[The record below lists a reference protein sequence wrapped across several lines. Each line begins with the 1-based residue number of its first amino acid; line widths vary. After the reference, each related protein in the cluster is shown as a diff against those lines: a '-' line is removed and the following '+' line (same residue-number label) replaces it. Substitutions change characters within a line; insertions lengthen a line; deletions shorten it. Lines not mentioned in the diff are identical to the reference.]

1 MAPQEFHEK
10 FEAQMKGSPFS
21 AFVSHYSPEELAKM
35 NTVTNANGTAG
46 LAVKDH
52 GDGRIEATA
61 LFSTEKGAGI
71 ALLHDAIAN
80 HGVNYVECY
89 AGQLDKMYEKLGFEE
104 ASRDAFNREYASPD
118 WNYDRFGTPDYVTM
132 RLKK

>member
-1 MAPQEFHEK
+1 MSPQAFHEK
-10 FEAQMKGSPFS
+10 FESLMKDSPFS
-21 AFVSHYSPEELAKM
+21 AFVSHYSPEELGKM
-35 NTVTNANGTAG
+35 KTVTNEGGTAG

-71 ALLHDAIAN
+71 ALLHDAITH

-89 AGQLDKMYEKLGFEE
+89 AGQLDKMYAKLGFEE
-104 ASRDAFNREYASPD
+104 ASRDSFNKEYAAPNWD
-118 WNYDRFGTPDYVTM
+118 YQRFGTPDYVTM